1 MIENKVVTIANY
13 ATEYLQR
20 TLTDCANDGYKLV
33 SSVIGRGRYNV
44 PVMYLFFVRETKEE

>member
-13 ATEYLQR
+13 ATKYLQR

-33 SSVIGRGRYNV
+33 SSVIGRDRYNV